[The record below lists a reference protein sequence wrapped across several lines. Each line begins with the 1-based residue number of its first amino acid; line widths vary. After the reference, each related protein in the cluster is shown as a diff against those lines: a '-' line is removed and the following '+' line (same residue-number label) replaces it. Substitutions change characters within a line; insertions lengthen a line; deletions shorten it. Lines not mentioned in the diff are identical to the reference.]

1 MRIKLQRFHKNS
13 QQNNS
18 ETVTNQNYKEIA
30 KERNVSPEEREKI
43 SDEMKLINLLD
54 NTSNQQTKFRTKQV
68 RNSYKWVW

>member
-30 KERNVSPEEREKI
+30 KERYVSPKEREKI

>member
-1 MRIKLQRFHKNS
+1 MRINSQKFHKNS
-13 QQNNS
+13 ENLNNS

-54 NTSNQQTKFRTKQV
+54 NTSNQQTKFRTK
-68 RNSYKWVW
+68 

>member
-30 KERNVSPEEREKI
+30 KERYVSPEEREKI

-68 RNSYKWVW
+68 TNSYKWVW

>member
-30 KERNVSPEEREKI
+30 KERYVSPEEREKI

-54 NTSNQQTKFRTKQV
+54 NISNQQTKFRTKQV